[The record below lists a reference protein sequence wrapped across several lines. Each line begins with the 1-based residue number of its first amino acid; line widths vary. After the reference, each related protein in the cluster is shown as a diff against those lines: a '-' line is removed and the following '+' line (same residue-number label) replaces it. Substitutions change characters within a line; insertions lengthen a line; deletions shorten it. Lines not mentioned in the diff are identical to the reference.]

1 MRRITKKPQLV
12 TQGPNKGKYAIES
25 FVGGNYKRL
34 FLTKAE
40 AEDRLKLKKVIL
52 DDKTGEPL
60 WPDLKREKEFIK
72 DLKKKL
78 KYPAGKLTP
87 VELRAPALAKKYP
100 EISERQIERATQYY
114 RENLDLKYAKGVAS
128 GDITGKESA
137 RKRRTALK
145 K

>member
-52 DDKTGEPL
+52 DDKTGKISNCFNVFKGDNIFEVT
-60 WPDLKREKEFIK
+60 RN
-72 DLKKKL
+72 KL
-78 KYPAGKLTP
+78 LLST
-87 VELRAPALAKKYP
+87 
-100 EISERQIERATQYY
+100 I
-114 RENLDLKYAKGVAS
+114 
-128 GDITGKESA
+128 
-137 RKRRTALK
+137 RKIN
-145 K
+145 